1 MESLRKYT
9 RPELSSATT
18 GRDLAPASEIPGTVS
33 ADPPQI
39 DSLQSNE
46 NASTSQATGPMVT
59 VNPPVTALDKSHLP
73 PRTSAT
79 SLGWDRRF
87 RYAGISA
94 THVGAANSDQQ
105 KDPAPVQEDNAAAA
119 ERSLLQ
125 RGARSVAQ
133 VK

>member
-18 GRDLAPASEIPGTVS
+18 GRGLAPASEMPGPVS
-33 ADPPQI
+33 ADPPQN

-46 NASTSQATGPMVT
+46 KASTSQVTGPVVT

-87 RYAGISA
+87 RNAGIPA
-94 THVGAANSDQQ
+94 TRVGVANSDHQ
-105 KDPAPVQEDNAAAA
+105 KAPAPEPQDDAAAA

-125 RGARSVAQ
+125 KDARSVAQ